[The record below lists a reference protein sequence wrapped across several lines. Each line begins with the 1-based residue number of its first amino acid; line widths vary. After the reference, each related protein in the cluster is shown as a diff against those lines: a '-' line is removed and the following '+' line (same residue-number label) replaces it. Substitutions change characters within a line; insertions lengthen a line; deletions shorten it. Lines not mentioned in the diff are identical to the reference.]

1 MIGKKNRK
9 KYLPSHLA
17 SLKETFAL
25 CGTRCVI
32 FDREHFPKSRASA
45 SKYLNYTKRKQGLRF
60 LNSKPRRSLYRLRL
74 KFVQTT
80 RVVCTD
86 YS

>member
-1 MIGKKNRK
+1 MIGKKQKIPPNGL
-9 KYLPSHLA
+9 YLL
-17 SLKETFAL
+17 T
-25 CGTRCVI
+25 GI
-32 FDREHFPKSRASA
+32 DREHFPKSRANA
-45 SKYLNYTKRKQGLRF
+45 SKYLHYTKRKQSLRF

-86 YS
+86 FS